1 MEFKSENFRSEK
13 LKQRFAKITNL
24 NFDTIFFFFFDDQQL
39 AFKNNEIKFR
49 NSDVKGYANLN

>member
-24 NFDTIFFFFFDDQQL
+24 NFDMIFFFFFDDQQL

-49 NSDVKGYANLN
+49 NSDVKG